1 MRAGAPVGPVALI
14 NRPLHPAGSGCDL
27 RRHEARLNCAREA
40 TLGNRG
46 TAKTRTQGQ
55 NQRDIAVAGCR
66 GVAQGGR
73 ACTGGAREGA
83 AGRCGPGGRCGCHAR
98 RRGRRLCGQGAAS
111 PACAPCV
118 PPPVRRVRAWAP
130 GVPGQPGGGA
140 AESVQ
145 QVCYFGISR
154 TQAGAQQPPAQFWDH
169 SVACAHP
176 QKRAHRRHTHA
187 RVRAGVS
194 NAPRFPP
201 VHARAHHTRPLPAQ
215 QRCFSPCVESNHGVC
230 LVAA

>member
-14 NRPLHPAGSGCDL
+14 NRPVHPAGSGCDL

-83 AGRCGPGGRCGCHAR
+83 AGGCGPGGRCGCHAR
-98 RRGRRLCGQGAAS
+98 RRGRRLCGPGRLARMRTLRTTTRTQGAGVGARCAR
-111 PACAPCV
+111 PA
-118 PPPVRRVRAWAP
+118 RRGR
-130 GVPGQPGGGA
+130 G
-140 AESVQ
+140 
-145 QVCYFGISR
+145 R
-154 TQAGAQQPPAQFWDH
+154 
-169 SVACAHP
+169 
-176 QKRAHRRHTHA
+176 KRA
-187 RVRAGVS
+187 AGVLLRHLQDS
-194 NAPRFPP
+194 GW
-201 VHARAHHTRPLPAQ
+201 RA
-215 QRCFSPCVESNHGVC
+215 
-230 LVAA
+230 AAAWLRNFGTTP